1 MDVLVVGA
9 HGKIG
14 SHIVEKLLND
24 STTYTVTAM
33 VRKEEQIAEF
43 KDKGIKTCL
52 ADLEDPIEKLEE
64 VVEGMDAVIFSA
76 GSGGSTGADKTL
88 LIDLDGAVKM
98 AEATKNK
105 NVDRFVLVSALG
117 ADNRDKWVSS
127 MKPYYVAKYYAD
139 RLVKEIDIN
148 FTIVRPGMLTDN
160 EGTSKVRIE
169 ETMTFTENDN
179 KEIPRVDVAEV
190 IVNCLDNENTY
201 RKSFDLVSG
210 KTSIDNALNTL

>member
-14 SHIVEKLLND
+14 SHIVEKLQND
-24 STTYTVTAM
+24 STHTVTAM

-43 KDKGIKTCL
+43 KDKGIKTLL
-52 ADLEDPIEKLEE
+52 ADLEDPLEKLEE
-64 VVEGMDAVIFSA
+64 AVEGMDAVVFSA

-98 AEATKNK
+98 AEAAKNK

-139 RLVKEIDIN
+139 RSVKEIDIN
-148 FTIVRPGMLTDN
+148 YTIIRPGMLTDE
-160 EGTSKVRIE
+160 EGTGEVRIE
-169 ETMTFTENDN
+169 ETMTFEENDD
-179 KEIPRVDVAEV
+179 KEVPRADVAEV
-190 IVNCLDNENTY
+190 IVECLDNEHAY

-210 KTSIDNALNTL
+210 KMSVNDALNTL